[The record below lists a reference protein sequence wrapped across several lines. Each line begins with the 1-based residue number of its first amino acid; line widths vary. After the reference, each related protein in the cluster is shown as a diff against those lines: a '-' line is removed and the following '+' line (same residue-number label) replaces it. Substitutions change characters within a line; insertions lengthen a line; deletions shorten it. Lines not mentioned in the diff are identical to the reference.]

1 MDLIPTTLQC
11 GKITLGS
18 TRRLAAPSS
27 MINLW
32 LLPRSSNES
41 AWVRSDGELLGFGA
55 AGSLAPLTLQK
66 GLCHILRWKEQSTEC
81 IPAASLSS
89 LSFWKHPCKWPECN
103 LESGRAWGSPS
114 ATWMGGQREEGWQG
128 SSISLAL
135 LCLALSSPVL
145 PSLALLCL
153 ALRCPAFPPLA
164 LPCFPLPCP
173 SFPSFALPSLAFPR
187 SRDQSVGLLPALGEL
202 GRKVAAKVRRL
213 NDWLAQN
220 STYLFKKWKLGLISI
235 YWLQLAYKSRSGIWR
250 KEKDQAAT

>member
-66 GLCHILRWKEQSTEC
+66 GLCHILRWKEQNTEC

-135 LCLALSSPVL
+135 LCLALSSRLAFSCLAL
-145 PSLALLCL
+145 PCLTLPCLSSSCLALLSF
-153 ALRCPAFPPLA
+153 ALPFFPFFCPAFP
-164 LPCFPLPCP
+164 C
-173 SFPSFALPSLAFPR
+173 LPSLQGSECGASSCPGWAR
-187 SRDQSVGLLPALGEL
+187 QKGCCKGET
-202 GRKVAAKVRRL
+202 A
-213 NDWLAQN
+213 
-220 STYLFKKWKLGLISI
+220 
-235 YWLQLAYKSRSGIWR
+235 
-250 KEKDQAAT
+250 

>member
-1 MDLIPTTLQC
+1 
-11 GKITLGS
+11 
-18 TRRLAAPSS
+18 
-27 MINLW
+27 
-32 LLPRSSNES
+32 
-41 AWVRSDGELLGFGA
+41 
-55 AGSLAPLTLQK
+55 
-66 GLCHILRWKEQSTEC
+66 
-81 IPAASLSS
+81 
-89 LSFWKHPCKWPECN
+89 
-103 LESGRAWGSPS
+103 
-114 ATWMGGQREEGWQG
+114 
-128 SSISLAL
+128 
-135 LCLALSSPVL
+135 
-145 PSLALLCL
+145 
-153 ALRCPAFPPLA
+153 

>member
-66 GLCHILRWKEQSTEC
+66 GLCHILRWKEQNTEC

-128 SSISLAL
+128 SSI
-135 LCLALSSPVL
+135 
-145 PSLALLCL
+145 
-153 ALRCPAFPPLA
+153 
-164 LPCFPLPCP
+164 
-173 SFPSFALPSLAFPR
+173 SLAFPR